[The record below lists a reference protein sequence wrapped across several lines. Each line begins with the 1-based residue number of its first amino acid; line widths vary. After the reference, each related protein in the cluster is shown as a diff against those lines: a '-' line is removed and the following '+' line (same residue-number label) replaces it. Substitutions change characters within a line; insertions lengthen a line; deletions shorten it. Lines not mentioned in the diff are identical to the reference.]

1 MVYTVLAL
9 LQFFG
14 MNETHESPQKN
25 LPPEDVVNG
34 SGDKQDYFDKVL
46 DKFVQEY
53 LMTTPDE
60 DDDHLESDEALDMT
74 IKVL

>member
-1 MVYTVLAL
+1 MAYTVLAL

-14 MNETHESPQKN
+14 MNEMHESPQKN

-34 SGDKQDYFDKVL
+34 SGDKQGYLHKVL

-53 LMTTPDE
+53 LMTTWS
-60 DDDHLESDEALDMT
+60 L
-74 IKVL
+74 IKHWSIVYVL